1 VEADNPS
8 DAQSRKAIRDHRN
21 ECPSGR
27 VRTEIDALD
36 SNLPKAMTKTLAA
49 IRTLE
54 SIVLN
59 AQDVAGIV
67 LRYGSFYG
75 QAGLSWA

>member
-1 VEADNPS
+1 
-8 DAQSRKAIRDHRN
+8 
-21 ECPSGR
+21 
-27 VRTEIDALD
+27 
-36 SNLPKAMTKTLAA
+36 MTKTLAA